1 MRSAVTDRFN
11 RNFKH
16 RQRADQLID
25 KEKMKKTLLHISLFI
40 SISNAQAGFFSSKE
54 GVVFQT
60 KGEAVIM
67 KNSSFTIG
75 IERRNIPLPE
85 VIDIRANAGFSGLTH
100 DSESGWTKC
109 RVPLKGELGLT
120 GVTERSLV
128 FDCKPLEYF
137 KK

>member
-1 MRSAVTDRFN
+1 MKNLFL
-11 RNFKH
+11 
-16 RQRADQLID
+16 LIA
-25 KEKMKKTLLHISLFI
+25 LFLCISK
-40 SISNAQAGFFSSKE
+40 AQAGFFSSKE

-67 KNSSFTIG
+67 KNSTFTIG

-85 VIDIRANAGFSGLTH
+85 VIDVRANAGLAGLTH

-109 RVPLKGELGLT
+109 RVPLKSELGIT

>member
-1 MRSAVTDRFN
+1 MKTTLFLIALFFN
-11 RNFKH
+11 
-16 RQRADQLID
+16 
-25 KEKMKKTLLHISLFI
+25 TV
-40 SISNAQAGFFSSKE
+40 NAQAGFFSSKE

-67 KNSSFTIG
+67 RNSSFTMG
-75 IERRNIPLPE
+75 VERRNIPIPE
-85 VIDIRANAGFSGLTH
+85 VIDIRVNAGLTGLTH

-120 GVTERSLV
+120 GITERSLV